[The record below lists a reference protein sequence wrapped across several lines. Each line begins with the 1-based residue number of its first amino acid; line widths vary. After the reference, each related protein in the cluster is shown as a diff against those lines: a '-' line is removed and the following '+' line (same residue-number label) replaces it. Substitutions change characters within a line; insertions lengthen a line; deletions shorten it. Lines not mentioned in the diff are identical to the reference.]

1 MRASDQGVAAVKPMS
16 AAEGVAQRQK
26 GLWDRPELLFRPS
39 AWLLAMNVDVVVFC
53 FCLLFT
59 ADAVGLF
66 RACAV
71 LAESGRNVQQ
81 TLELIRT

>member
-1 MRASDQGVAAVKPMS
+1 
-16 AAEGVAQRQK
+16 
-26 GLWDRPELLFRPS
+26 
-39 AWLLAMNVDVVVFC
+39 MNVEESVFV

-59 ADAVGLF
+59 ADVAGLF